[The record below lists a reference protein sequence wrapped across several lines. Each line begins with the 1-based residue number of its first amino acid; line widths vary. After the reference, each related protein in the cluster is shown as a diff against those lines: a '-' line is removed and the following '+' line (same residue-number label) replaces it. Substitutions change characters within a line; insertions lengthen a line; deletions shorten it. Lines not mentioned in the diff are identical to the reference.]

1 VLLILQYAKNCGFYR
16 FHKEYLQM
24 LKDAGIIVFR
34 PSNWVD
40 AIDEVVESVECQ
52 IGGSEQR
59 QALEDKQRKKA
70 LSKKMDN
77 VTWKMNLI
85 IVAVVCVVF
94 GCLLGMYSAN
104 K

>member
-1 VLLILQYAKNCGFYR
+1 VLLIQQYTKNCGFYC

-24 LKDAGIIVFR
+24 LKDAGIIVFQ
-34 PSNWVD
+34 PSNWAD
-40 AIDEVVESVECQ
+40 AVDEVVDSVECQ
-52 IGGSEQR
+52 IGSDEQR

-70 LSKKMDN
+70 LEEKMDN
-77 VTWKMNLI
+77 VIWKMNLI

-94 GCLLGMYSAN
+94 GCLLGMYAA